1 MYGKKNEKNIKLICF
16 SRGQSEIG
24 PKVTL

>member
-1 MYGKKNEKNIKLICF
+1 MYGKKNEKNIKLNRISC
-16 SRGQSEIG
+16 GQSEIG